1 MREKKTMPTEDPK
14 TRTERK
20 GRDKQ
25 TNNTYSSKHVRQQ
38 ERIAEK
44 KKKEKATKNELFK
57 VQH

>member
-1 MREKKTMPTEDPK
+1 MREKKTMPSEDPK

-20 GRDKQ
+20 GRDKR

-44 KKKEKATKNELFK
+44 KKKENATKK
-57 VQH
+57 